1 MWLCSFDERRTGND
15 VRTLAGL
22 RGDKV
27 LDEGVGGLGVQGESV
42 LQRLQLLRLVHVRHL
57 QSVAARVEVL
67 LDHLQGVLQHC
78 TLLWSQ
84 ALRSVV
90 L

>member
-1 MWLCSFDERRTGND
+1 M
-15 VRTLAGL
+15 AGL

-27 LDEGVGGLGVQGESV
+27 LDEGVGGLGVEGEGV

-57 QSVAARVEVL
+57 QPVAPGVEVL
-67 LDHLQGVLQHC
+67 LDHIQGVLQHC

>member
-1 MWLCSFDERRTGND
+1 MIEDRCND
-15 VRTLAGL
+15 QRTLAGL

-27 LDEGVGGLGVQGESV
+27 LDESVSGLGVQRESV

-57 QSVAARVEVL
+57 QPVAAGVEVL

-78 TLLWSQ
+78 TLLRSQ
-84 ALRSVV
+84 ALWPVV